1 MSGIL
6 LGLFP
11 VLLMVN
17 TRLAWFDLAVAIVI
31 MFAKRAGTARRTVR
45 PRVSDDTY

>member
-1 MSGIL
+1 MAGIL

-17 TRLAWFDLAVAIVI
+17 THLAWLDLAVAIAI
-31 MFAKRAGTARRTVR
+31 LLAKRSGAARRTAR
-45 PRVSDDTY
+45 PRPYDDTY